1 MPDLIATTNYW
12 GGGGEG
18 GEAEAPPAPP
28 VVAPLKSVALIY

>member
-12 GGGGEG
+12 GGEG

-28 VVAPLKSVALIY
+28 VVAPLKSIALIY

>member
-12 GGGGEG
+12 GGGEG

-28 VVAPLKSVALIY
+28 VVAPLKSIALIY